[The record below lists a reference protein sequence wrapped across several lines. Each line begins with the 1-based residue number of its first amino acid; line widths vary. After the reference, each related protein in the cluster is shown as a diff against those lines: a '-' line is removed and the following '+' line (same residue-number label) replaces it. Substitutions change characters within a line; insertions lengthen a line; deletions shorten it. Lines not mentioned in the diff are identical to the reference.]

1 MIKITRSAIA
11 TLLIVLLPASLLAAN
26 PAAMAYTK
34 GAVLLNG
41 VPAPESSAVFSGD
54 QVSTGKSSAANL
66 VLNGSSVVVDPES
79 TVLYEGNSFVLQGG
93 GASVMTSKSMAARYG
108 HVSVVPAAAIETDYR
123 VVQVQ
128 NNLVVTAELGA
139 VKVIDKEGETLV
151 PQGKVMTVAFDGD
164 DNNGDNKD
172 RKRRAAPPL
181 PQGSASGSAVLI
193 GAGVAVAAGA
203 AVIIYLTTRGGNC
216 VSPDGSNPCR

>member
-11 TLLIVLLPASLLAAN
+11 TLLVVLLPASLLAVN

-54 QVSTGKSSAANL
+54 QVTTGKSSAANL

-93 GASVMTSKSMAARYG
+93 GASVMTSKSMVARYG
-108 HVSVVPAAAIETDYR
+108 HLSVVPAAAVQTDYR

-128 NNLVVTAELGA
+128 NNLVIAAELGA
-139 VKVIDKEGETLV
+139 VKVIDKEGENLL
-151 PQGKVMTVAFDGD
+151 PEGKVMTVACFDVD
-164 DNNGDNKD
+164 DNNGKPG
-172 RKRRAAPPL
+172 AGPAITS
-181 PQGSASGSAVLI
+181 QGYTNGNLVLI
-193 GAGVAVAAGA
+193 GLAAAGGA
-203 AVIIYLTTRGGNC
+203 AALALTLSGSGKKC
-216 VSPDGSNPCR
+216 VSPDASLQCN

>member
-11 TLLIVLLPASLLAAN
+11 TLLVVLLPASLLAVN

-54 QVSTGKSSAANL
+54 QVTTGKSSAASL

-93 GASVMTSKSMAARYG
+93 GASVMTSKSMAARHG
-108 HVSVVPAAAIETDYR
+108 HVSVVPAAAVETDYR

-128 NNLVVTAELGA
+128 NNLVIAAELGT

-151 PQGKVMTVAFDGD
+151 PQGKVMTVAFDDD
-164 DNNGDNKD
+164 DNNNPKP
-172 RKRRAAPPL
+172 RSAPPTA
-181 PQGSASGSAVLI
+181 QGSAGGGALLI
-193 GAGVAVAAGA
+193 GIGAAAVGGA
-203 AVIIYLTTRGGNC
+203 AVIVYLTTRGSSC
-216 VSPDGSNPCR
+216 VSPDGSNACR

>member
-11 TLLIVLLPASLLAAN
+11 TLLVVLLPASLLAVN

-54 QVSTGKSSAANL
+54 QVTTGKSSAANL

-108 HVSVVPAAAIETDYR
+108 HVSVVPAAAVQTDYR

-128 NNLVVTAELGA
+128 NNLVIAAELGA

-151 PQGKVMTVAFDGD
+151 PQGKVMTVAFDDQG
-164 DNNGDNKD
+164 NNGDNNH
-172 RKRRAAPPL
+172 RKRRAAPP
-181 PQGSASGSAVLI
+181 PAQGTSTSNAVLI
-193 GAGVAVAAGA
+193 GVAAAAGG
-203 AVIIYLTTRGGNC
+203 AVIIYLTTRGGSSV
-216 VSPDGSNPCR
+216 VSPDGSNPSR

>member
-11 TLLIVLLPASLLAAN
+11 TLLLVLLPASLLAVN

-54 QVSTGKSSAANL
+54 RLTTGKSSAANL

-93 GASVMTSKSMAARYG
+93 GASVMTSKSMAARHG
-108 HVSVVPAAAIETDYR
+108 HVSVVPAAAVETDYR

-139 VKVIDKEGETLV
+139 VKVVDKEGETLV
-151 PQGKVMTVAFDGD
+151 PQGKVMTVAFDDD
-164 DNNGDNKD
+164 DNNNPKQT
-172 RKRRAAPPL
+172 RSAPPT
-181 PQGSASGSAVLI
+181 PQGSTKGGAAVLI
-193 GAGVAVAAGA
+193 AVGAAAGAGVIV
-203 AVIIYLTTRGGNC
+203 YLTTRSSSC
-216 VSPDGSNPCR
+216 VSPDGSNACR